1 LFIIDIAKILN
12 SPDCTSEGSM
22 MLQNF
27 ARRERQRGMGRG
39 GGEEVW
45 RTAGG
50 GEKASRRGRELESLC
65 VSSAQQ

>member
-50 GEKASRRGRELESLC
+50 GRKRAGEVES
-65 VSSAQQ
+65 